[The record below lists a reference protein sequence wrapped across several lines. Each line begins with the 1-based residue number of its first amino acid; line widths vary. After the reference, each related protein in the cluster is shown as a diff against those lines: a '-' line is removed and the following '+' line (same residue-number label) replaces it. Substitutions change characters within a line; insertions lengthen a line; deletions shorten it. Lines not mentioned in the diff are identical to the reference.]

1 LSLTFLIYDTFI
13 KQIIILDSDY
23 PHQIPA
29 SPHRPLNS
37 LLIYVIF
44 LVYNPTKA
52 NIYPSSRSST
62 NHIPPLP
69 VVLLEL
75 PLHRTRI
82 ASTRSLSLIPGN
94 RLLYHL
100 LQTKAHTI
108 SAIVV
113 AVDLGMEKWSRC
125 YDYDDVGPK
134 RLLGVYVGP
143 GYVGRS
149 V

>member
-1 LSLTFLIYDTFI
+1 MTFLISDIFI
-13 KQIIILDSDY
+13 TQIIVLDSDY

-29 SPHRPLNS
+29 FPRRPLNS

-44 LVYNPTKA
+44 LIYDPTKA
-52 NIYPSSRSST
+52 NIYPSPRSST
-62 NHIPPLP
+62 NHIPSLP
-69 VVLLEL
+69 VILLEL

-82 ASTRSLSLIPGN
+82 TFTRSPSLIPGN
-94 RLLYHL
+94 CLLYHL
-100 LQTKAHTI
+100 LQTEAHTVP
-108 SAIVV
+108 AIVV
-113 AVDLGMEKWSRC
+113 AVDLGMEKWGCC